1 MLCIS
6 GNNLGMLREQEE
18 GKYTWNVTNREFS
31 DEIREGSSGQ
41 IALGFTLCSK
51 WIGKPLESSKQRS
64 YWSGLWFRKL
74 ILVERCVCSQV
85 RVEAARPSYQA
96 VVITPVGVDGG
107 LELVSGKGGR
117 ERDLLL
123 FLKVLFIERERKRAS
138 TVGRAARGEWEAGSP
153 GRELDVDLSV
163 YRTLGSWP
171 KPKADTEQPRC
182 PEKEI
187 CDLLWW

>member
-64 YWSGLWFRKL
+64 Y
-74 ILVERCVCSQV
+74 
-85 RVEAARPSYQA
+85 
-96 VVITPVGVDGG
+96 
-107 LELVSGKGGR
+107 
-117 ERDLLL
+117 
-123 FLKVLFIERERKRAS
+123 
-138 TVGRAARGEWEAGSP
+138 
-153 GRELDVDLSV
+153 
-163 YRTLGSWP
+163 
-171 KPKADTEQPRC
+171 
-182 PEKEI
+182 
-187 CDLLWW
+187 